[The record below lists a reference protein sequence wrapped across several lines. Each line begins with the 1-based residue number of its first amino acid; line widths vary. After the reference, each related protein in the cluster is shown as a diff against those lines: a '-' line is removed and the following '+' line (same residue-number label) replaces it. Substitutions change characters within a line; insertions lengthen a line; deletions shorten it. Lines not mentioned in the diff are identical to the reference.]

1 MLFSRVKSS
10 SLISL
15 GLAVTPLGLVLNDL
29 RRNRR
34 MHQKQ
39 LASLLNLDQSYLSG
53 LESGRKGSPPATLVQ
68 KVKTAL
74 SLNEEEA
81 ASLQR
86 AADRS
91 RRKIEIPMNAEP
103 DEYDLVHTLVEH
115 IGQLKPAQVRAIQE
129 ILKF

>member
-1 MLFSRVKSS
+1 M
-10 SLISL
+10 
-15 GLAVTPLGLVLNDL
+15 P
-29 RRNRR
+29 
-34 MHQKQ
+34 QKQ

-53 LESGRKGSPPATLVQ
+53 LESGRKGSPPTTIVQ
-68 KVKTAL
+68 RVKSAL
-74 SLNEEEA
+74 SLNDEEA

-91 RRKIEIPMNAEP
+91 RRKVEIPTNAEP
-103 DEYDLVHTLVEH
+103 DEYDLVYSVIEQ

>member
-91 RRKIEIPMNAEP
+91 RLLICIEN
-103 DEYDLVHTLVEH
+103 
-115 IGQLKPAQVRAIQE
+115 
-129 ILKF
+129 